1 MNDFRS
7 GLLIGWSI
15 GTSLMLI
22 PLLMMAVNR

>member
-15 GTSLMLI
+15 GTGLMMI
-22 PLLMMAVNR
+22 PVLMMAWQR